1 MTRRE
6 KVPACVHPETY
17 KYFIERDAVM
27 ATWVRLIGRYGELR
41 RNASFRT
48 MEVAG
53 PRFVLRSTLLG
64 NPITVL
70 RRRDCTPA
78 DIVELHALLGYA
90 P

>member
-1 MTRRE
+1 MRRE

-17 KYFIERDAVM
+17 KYFLERDEVV
-27 ATWVRLIGRYGELR
+27 ATWGRLVERYGEAR
-41 RNASFRT
+41 RNAGFRT

-53 PRFVLRSTLLG
+53 PRFILRSTLLG

-78 DIVELHALLGYA
+78 DILELHALLGFDE
-90 P
+90 

>member
-1 MTRRE
+1 MRRE

-17 KYFIERDAVM
+17 KYYLEREDVM
-27 ATWVRLIGRYGELR
+27 ATWQRLSERYGQPR
-41 RNASFRT
+41 RHAGFRT
-48 MEVAG
+48 MEIGG
-53 PRFVLRSTLLG
+53 PRFILRSTLLG

-78 DIVELHALLGYA
+78 DILELHTLLGY